1 MKVENLKPPF
11 KLYSNVLKFDNF
23 VIKFSFFGDFFL
35 KGEFVTESSFSQKKK
50 QPPKK
55 STSRIKYN
63 M

>member
-1 MKVENLKPPF
+1 
-11 KLYSNVLKFDNF
+11 
-23 VIKFSFFGDFFL
+23 
-35 KGEFVTESSFSQKKK
+35 VTESSFSQKKK